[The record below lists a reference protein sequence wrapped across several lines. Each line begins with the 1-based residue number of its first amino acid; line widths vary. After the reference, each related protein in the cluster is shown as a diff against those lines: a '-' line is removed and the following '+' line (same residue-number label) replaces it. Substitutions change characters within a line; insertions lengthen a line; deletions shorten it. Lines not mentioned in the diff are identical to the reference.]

1 MNMRRES
8 PRKSIRA
15 LLVTATLTFALAA
28 VLGLSAT
35 SAHAYKPPHSHS
47 CGKVKQSVTYKVYT
61 RHVSCDKGRRI
72 FTRTLRSG
80 RTPGNWSCE
89 LREFGNGAPGIACT
103 AGKKRIF
110 GVSKN

>member
-8 PRKSIRA
+8 PRKPIRV
-15 LLVTATLTFALAA
+15 LLITATLTFALGTA
-28 VLGLSAT
+28 LGLSAT
-35 SAHAYKPPHSHS
+35 SAHAYKPPHSHF
-47 CGKVKQSVTYKVYT
+47 CGKVKKSVTYKVYT
-61 RHVSCDKGRRI
+61 RQVSCDKGRRI

-80 RTPGNWSCE
+80 RTPGNWSCD